1 LLIKEKPMKKL
12 LTAAALSG
20 LTSMAMA
27 ETQAVTVILSDAS
40 NMTQG
45 MALVLANQMQVQ
57 GAQVDILLCDQAG
70 ALALKEAGGEAL
82 KPNDVTPAQLLNA
95 AMQKGATAS
104 VCALYLPNTG
114 YTQAQLK
121 DGVSVAMP
129 DAMAR
134 AMLETQRKVFSF

>member
-1 LLIKEKPMKKL
+1 MKKL

-45 MALVLANQMQVQ
+45 MALVLANQMQAQ

>member
-1 LLIKEKPMKKL
+1 MKKL

-27 ETQAVTVILSDAS
+27 ETQAVTVMLSDAS

-45 MALVLANQMQVQ
+45 MALVLANQMQAQ